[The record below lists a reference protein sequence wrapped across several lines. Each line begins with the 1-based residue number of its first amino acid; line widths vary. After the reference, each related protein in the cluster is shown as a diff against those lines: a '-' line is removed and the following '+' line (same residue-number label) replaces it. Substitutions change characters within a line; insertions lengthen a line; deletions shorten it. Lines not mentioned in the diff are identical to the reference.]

1 MTPKELLTP
10 MIEQELTKYGYND
23 PSRPLRAL
31 TALKKKMT
39 KRCVIWSLV
48 SCLLV
53 YLAPLAWFF
62 IIRHYQKKKKTL
74 TNADAIFEIAKTYP
88 DTPVD
93 QLVQMEVGA
102 Q

>member
-10 MIEQELTKYGYND
+10 MIEQELAKYGFND
-23 PSRPLRAL
+23 PNRPLRGL
-31 TALKKKMT
+31 IVLKKKMN
-39 KRCVIWSLV
+39 KRAVIWSLV
-48 SCLLV
+48 SCLLI
-53 YLAPLAWFF
+53 YFAPIAWYF
-62 IIRHYQKKKKTL
+62 IIRHYQKKKKML
-74 TNADAIFEIAKTYP
+74 TNADVIFEMAKTYP